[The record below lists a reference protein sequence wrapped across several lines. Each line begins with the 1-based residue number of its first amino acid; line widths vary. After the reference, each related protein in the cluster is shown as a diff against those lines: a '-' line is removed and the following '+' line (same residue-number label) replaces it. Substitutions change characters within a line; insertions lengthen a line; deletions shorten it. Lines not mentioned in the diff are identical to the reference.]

1 MALELEALL
10 FSVDSKPL
18 EEAINKAN
26 QLTQAVQNLNKAS
39 QDSTKAAID
48 EAKVRVQ
55 LAKVAA
61 EEAKAKI
68 QNAKAE
74 EAENKTKE
82 AKLRLTEKEE
92 KARIQNEAAIRKES
106 DAQAKQVTILE
117 KQSSVLDFMAQGF
130 SKGQSGVL
138 AMAQAAGLATN
149 QMQELMD
156 VLKQQRALMGANP
169 FDKSQQGLTSLE
181 NQFKALNEATR
192 QYNIN
197 SGLTREQTRE
207 LSRDKERIALI
218 MQKEGKSINEV
229 VLAQAEYANKYASM
243 ANKVNT
249 LANAEKT
256 REAGMREQA
265 NAIKAVAAAE
275 ERMKN
280 SLEMINSYQ
289 GENIRMNERA
299 ALAMGSFERNLRLAG
314 ITGEE
319 AAKKLRA
326 YKAAQEA
333 VTEAEAQIAKNHLA
347 RGMTTQLGDIGI
359 SLWSGQNPLTVL
371 LQQGDQVRDL
381 IARSGVQGKELEK
394 VMGAAVSQMAGSFAM
409 LGTAVSAFVG
419 GALEGL
425 GNFILKIT
433 LVEKAVNSANS
444 AIDKAFT
451 GKFAE
456 NLKGVVLGIAPL
468 LGFISGSLLAFGAAF
483 AVAAVQTSNASDDM
497 MKSIVRFGAAQGL
510 TLDQAKNKAMDYSES
525 TKTTM
530 TSAMEF
536 IGAFAKSGITDMDQ
550 YDETIKTAIL
560 MQKEFGISAEDSA
573 KLVKD
578 IYDKPLEALIKI
590 AQETGLVNVAQLEKI
605 RLLEEEGKHHE
616 ANAYALEVYNSAMKN
631 LAKEADANLSPLGRL
646 WKDIKQATSD
656 AWGEMQRMSES
667 SVWTSLGKVFNYL
680 VFTIKQIL
688 NGIGGIGTAIVKAS
702 SGDISGAVDSVK
714 QIADNSNSLYQEYLD
729 KNAELDKRV
738 AESAKARSAEVQ
750 KANAE
755 DAVAF
760 EQYYKH
766 KKSIQDKIDKVK
778 PKRYQSEAEFI
789 KASMAEEAKAFK
801 DGWKLVTDEEK
812 KAMEAYYSQT
822 YKDAHKGKTE
832 AEKEAAKL
840 EKARIQDMKS
850 LMDIGIKYEG
860 HLNKLTDAEI
870 RYNQIVSHE
879 DYKKKY
885 NTKELQDRL
894 KAEMEIAKAREQA
907 GRNSKIALEIDKAWL
922 EITKQLAQEQISID
936 QRNLVVDNEL
946 RIVGLVGKE
955 REKATREIE
964 LQNKY
969 ITEQSTYEKNRL
981 AIVNKYIESAKLLEK
996 EAAGGL
1002 ISPEQ
1007 MNARVDQINKYYT
1020 ESMTEAERL
1029 LAEGRLVSE
1038 REVNKKVTEDWF
1050 KEFNRI
1056 TDGLTDVLVTALTEG
1071 GAAGGKKFREM
1082 IQAELK
1088 KPFVAVI
1095 NAIVRNGTMVAAQAV
1110 GIAPSGFSVGS
1121 NILGLASTGNS
1132 AYNLYSGATLDTAGN
1147 AVGST
1152 FGGSAYAANQ
1162 GAYSQ
1167 GFSNGLTQTSQLSTE
1182 YGFASMDSA
1191 IAGNYEAAAA
1201 YQKAQEAAA
1210 AGEQAGA
1217 TANAAM
1223 TYATYAYA
1231 LYALSKGDYKTAGGT
1246 AGAAA
1251 GAQVGS
1257 NIMPG
1262 WGTAIGAVV
1271 GYIAGSALGSS
1282 LMGGGKKTE
1291 GWTTGTIT
1299 STGTIDYTNLPASS
1313 IGSDENYARNRA
1325 SSYEV
1330 KNALDQFQG
1339 GIAGIISSTAK
1350 SLKGSAEGL
1359 GISLG
1364 FNTDPKGNAPDN
1376 ITGAVYNKQGELVYS
1391 NIYNADKGTFKEELG
1406 KESQRIIIAALKQ
1419 IDLADWADS
1428 VLAAVDPL
1436 KATAEELAAT
1446 MTNLNS
1452 MKTLVGIFEGLG
1464 LKADNLSV
1472 QFVNLFGGFDGA
1484 TKAINDYYETYYTE
1498 EEKRA
1503 RIVKNITT
1511 TLVNAGAQLTE
1522 EQVGTATK
1530 EQFRKAY
1537 EGIVEVQGAGSTL
1550 ATAMLSVAGTFATV
1564 AASSDKVTE
1573 SVDKT
1578 KDAIDELS
1586 DKITKFS
1593 DYEKFIVDDSER
1605 IKQTAMSNAQAAYDA
1620 IVEAAN
1626 KEKALAKDQYDSRV
1640 QSIKDA
1646 LQVQLDAYEIQL
1658 NSANDMLSSAKSIA
1672 DKLKTAFDSVIDD
1685 SYSAQL
1691 QRFNQAVLSL
1701 SNIAGT
1707 GDILNPNLDNILS
1720 TVQGDTKQFF
1730 GSYFEYA
1737 RNQALVKND
1746 IASLE
1751 SAAGKKI
1758 SSLTDVVSEIENSKK
1773 AAQKSSDDQ
1782 LKAAKDYYDSQ
1793 ISGFDEMLAIT
1804 KAQLDEL
1811 KGIKRA
1817 NLTYSDA
1824 IRGFITAINQA
1835 TDAIAYANSQIFK
1848 ASLDTSIT
1856 SSSGGKAVPE
1866 TTVANLNKISATDK
1880 LQTAG
1885 TTPVYVSS
1893 LGAAGVVIENG
1904 TTKFVASD
1912 GGTTTVENAAKIVGD
1927 TFASV
1932 ASGTVSATDLVN
1944 AAKSKG
1950 VSKQMLLDL
1959 YNFNQAQAGNQQ
1971 ATASDL
1977 DNWLAANGIPAYADG
1992 GSYQGG
1998 LALVGETGP
2007 ELINFNQPG
2016 QVYTSSQ
2023 TSEILSSNNKDLI
2036 EEVKALRV
2044 ELEMLRYE
2052 SRATA
2057 INTAKLAKQV
2067 DRSAGSNDALKVQ
2080 IVT

>member
-92 KARIQNEAAIRKES
+92 KARIQNEAAIKKES

-138 AMAQAAGLATN
+138 AMAQAAGLATG
-149 QMQELMD
+149 QMQELMN

-218 MQKEGKSINEV
+218 MQKEGKSINEI

-319 AAKKLRA
+319 ATKKLRA

-333 VTEAEAQIAKNHLA
+333 VTEAEAQRAKNHLA

-359 SLWSGQNPLTVL
+359 SLWSGQNPLTVM

-394 VMGAAVSQMAGSFAM
+394 VMGAAVSQMVGSFAM

-433 LVEKAVNSANS
+433 LVEKVVNSANS

-456 NLKGVVLGIAPL
+456 NLKGVVSGIAPL
-468 LGFISGSLLAFGAAF
+468 LGLISGSLLAFGAAF

-560 MQKEFGISAEDSA
+560 MQKEFGVSAEDSA

-590 AQETGLVNVAQLEKI
+590 AQETGLVNVEQLEKI

-616 ANAYALEVYNSAMKN
+616 ANTYALEVYNSAMKN

-702 SGDISGAVDSVK
+702 SGDISGAIDSVK

-729 KNAELDKRV
+729 KNTELDKRV
-738 AESAKARSAEVQ
+738 AESAKARSVEVQ

-755 DAVAF
+755 DAKSYS
-760 EQYYKH
+760 EYSKEI
-766 KKSIQDKIDKVK
+766 KKIQDKIDKVK

-801 DGWKLVTDEEK
+801 DGWKLVSDEK
-812 KAMEAYYSQT
+812 KKELEAYYSQT

-832 AEKEAAKL
+832 AEKESARL

-894 KAEMEIAKAREQA
+894 KAEMEIAKSREQA

-936 QRNLVVDNEL
+936 QRNSVVDNEL

-1007 MNARVDQINKYYT
+1007 MNARVDQINKYYV

-1088 KPFVAVI
+1088 KPFVAMLNVV
-1095 NAIVRNGTMVAAQAV
+1095 VRNGTMAVAQAV
-1110 GIAPSGFSVGS
+1110 GIAPSGVSTGS

-1167 GFSNGLTQTSQLSTE
+1167 GFSNGLTQTPQLSTE

-1217 TANAAM
+1217 TANTAM
-1223 TYATYAYA
+1223 TYASYAYA

-1271 GYIAGSALGSS
+1271 GYLAGSALGSS

-1291 GWTTGTIT
+1291 GWATGVVTA
-1299 STGTIDYTNLPASS
+1299 SGVDVGTLPSGAV
-1313 IGSDENYARNRA
+1313 GSDENYARNRA
-1325 SSYEV
+1325 SSSEV
-1330 KNALDQFQG
+1330 YNAIRAYQD
-1339 GIAGIISSTAK
+1339 GIANIISSTAK
-1350 SLKGSAEGL
+1350 GLNGVAEGL

-1419 IDLADWADS
+1419 IDLVDWADS

-1446 MTNLNS
+1446 MVNLNS

-1464 LKADNLSV
+1464 LKADNLSM

-1484 TKAINDYYETYYTE
+1484 TKAINDYYEAYYTE

-1522 EQVGTATK
+1522 EQVGNATK
-1530 EQFRKAY
+1530 EEFRKVY
-1537 EGIVEVQGAGSTL
+1537 EAVVSAQGAGSNL
-1550 ATAMLSVAGTFATV
+1550 ATAMLSVAGTFAGIAV
-1564 AASSDKVTE
+1564 ASDSAKTSLE
-1573 SVDKT
+1573 SL
-1578 KDAIDELS
+1578 KDAVNSLGD
-1586 DKITKFS
+1586 F
-1593 DYEKFIVDDSER
+1593 EKFIVDESDKMTQKA
-1605 IKQTAMSNAQAAYDA
+1605 IDNARAAYDA
-1620 IVEAAN
+1620 LSAAIT
-1626 KEKALAKDQYDSRV
+1626 KEKAKLKDKYDKDA
-1640 QSIKDA
+1640 QNIKDN
-1646 LQVQLDAYEIQL
+1646 LQIQLDAYAIQL
-1658 NSANDMLSSAKSIA
+1658 ESSNNLLSSAKSAA
-1672 DKLKTAFDSVIDD
+1672 DKLKSAFDSVVDD

-1691 QRFNQAVLSL
+1691 ERFKQSVNSL
-1701 SNIAGT
+1701 GNIASNN
-1707 GDILNPNLDNILS
+1707 DIFNTNLDNILN

-1737 RNQALVKND
+1737 KNQALVKND
-1746 IASLE
+1746 IASLNKTADE
-1751 SAAGKKI
+1751 QVTTLTSVVKGIEAA
-1758 SSLTDVVSEIENSKK
+1758 KK
-1773 AAQKSSDDQ
+1773 AAQDSADYQ
-1782 LKAAKDYYDSQ
+1782 LKVLKDTYDADVARLDGILENAKSQ
-1793 ISGFDEMLAIT
+1793 LDALNGINTSVLSLSDAMNAFANAVSSAIATSNYAGQQSIQAGMNTAYKAISG
-1804 KAQLDEL
+1804 
-1811 KGIKRA
+1811 GIA
-1817 NLTYSDA
+1817 APSATVENLTKNKAADRIISPS
-1824 IRGFITAINQA
+1824 
-1835 TDAIAYANSQIFK
+1835 AYTR
-1848 ASLDTSIT
+1848 L
-1856 SSSGGKAVPE
+1856 
-1866 TTVANLNKISATDK
+1866 
-1880 LQTAG
+1880 
-1885 TTPVYVSS
+1885 YVSS
-1893 LGAAGVVIENG
+1893 LGAGATLNTVTDANN
-1904 TTKFVASD
+1904 FVARTGESMSV
-1912 GGTTTVENAAKIVGD
+1912 TEAAKVLSGAVSGID
-1927 TFASV
+1927 TGKYSTSDV
-1932 ASGTVSATDLVN
+1932 VN
-1944 AAKSKG
+1944 AAKYYGLS
-1950 VSKQMLLDL
+1950 QQAALDL
-1959 YNFNQAQAGNQQ
+1959 YNVSQVQNGSQTVTMDDFNAWL
-1971 ATASDL
+1971 TAS
-1977 DNWLAANGIPAYADG
+1977 GIPAFADG

-1998 LALVGETGP
+1998 LALVGENGP
-2007 ELINFNQPG
+2007 EMINFNQPG
-2016 QVYTSSQ
+2016 QVYNASQ

-2036 EEVKALRV
+2036 EEVKALRT